1 MSHSLRPVTAPTT
14 DEQEVSTAPARPHWW
29 LELILLSVGYELYR
43 ESRIWVTGSR
53 ARAMANALGLV
64 RVERRLGMF
73 IEPWTQRQL
82 LPHPLTLRLAD
93 AYYGTVHFVIPVAV
107 LVWLWWRHPERYRR
121 WRTIFGILLALS
133 IVAFALYP
141 LLPPRLLPA
150 HFGLVDTAVRF
161 GGFGSFGAPDPN
173 PGNPFA
179 AMPSLHIGWSSWCAA
194 AAVPAVR
201 RRWVRALLVLYPF
214 VTLLAIVA
222 SANHYVL
229 DAVGGIAALATAWWI
244 ERAVRS
250 LRDRRRQ
257 ESDISP

>member
-1 MSHSLRPVTAPTT
+1 VRATATDDDQAATT
-14 DEQEVSTAPARPHWW
+14 VARPRWW
-29 LELILLSVGYELYR
+29 REVIVLSLAYELYR
-43 ESRIWVTGSR
+43 EARIWVTGSE
-53 ARAMANALGLV
+53 ARATANALSLV
-64 RVERRLGMF
+64 RVERRLGLF
-73 IEPWTQRQL
+73 VEPWTQRQL

-93 AYYGTVHFVIPVAV
+93 AYYGTVHFVVPLAV

-121 WRTIFGILLALS
+121 WRTIFGILLALG
-133 IVAFALYP
+133 IVGFALYP

-201 RRWVRALLVLYPF
+201 RWWVRALLVLYPC

-244 ERAVRS
+244 ERGVRS

-257 ESDISP
+257 ESDICP